1 MNKVFFDCDQ
11 CNKLLVNP
19 VVMACGKFIHLEKLF
34 THESK
39 ESSICEIIQEE
50 HVIQKNGFVVHN

>member
-1 MNKVFFDCDQ
+1 MNKVFVDCDQ

-34 THESK
+34 TLSK
-39 ESSICEIIQEE
+39 QSSICEIIQEE
-50 HVIQKNGFVVHN
+50 RVIQKNGFVVHN